1 MKKTPHLTRLAGAL
15 ALSLSVCNTL
25 VAGSRISPETL
36 RSLTPKLQDGDL
48 IFIRISNPVF
58 RQVAKTTASWETH
71 VGILFSRPDGSWQVA
86 ESRFPL
92 STFTSLER
100 FVRRSDQGRFLIT
113 RYHTELRP
121 EEKSQLRAA
130 ARARMGKL
138 YNLGFNYDSR
148 LLYCSKFVFDV
159 YREATGYQV
168 GNLTTFRQLLAD
180 NPQAPLAFWR
190 VWFFGFIPWER
201 RCVTTTSE
209 LKSPE
214 FITVCAANN
223 PEKRN

>member
-1 MKKTPHLTRLAGAL
+1 MKKTSRLTALAGSL

-25 VAGSRISPETL
+25 MAGSRISPETL
-36 RSLTPKLQDGDL
+36 RSITPKLQDGDL

-71 VGILFSRPDGSWQVA
+71 VGILFSGPDGSWQVA

-100 FVRRSDQGRFLIT
+100 FIRRSDRGRFLIT
-113 RYHTELRP
+113 RYHAELSP
-121 EEKSQLRAA
+121 AEKSQLRES
-130 ARARMGKL
+130 ARARMGRL

-159 YREATGYQV
+159 YREATGCHV

-180 NPQAPLAFWR
+180 NPQAPLGFWR

-214 FITVCAANN
+214 FVPVYDSNSG
-223 PEKRN
+223 RS